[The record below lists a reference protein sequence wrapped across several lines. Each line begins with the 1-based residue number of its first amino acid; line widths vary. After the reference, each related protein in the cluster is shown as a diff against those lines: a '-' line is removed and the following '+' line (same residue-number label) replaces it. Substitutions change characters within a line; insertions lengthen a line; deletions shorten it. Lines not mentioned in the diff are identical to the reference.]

1 VSRFKITLDDVKPTV
16 PRRIEVPLTLRRD
29 CLHLAIQ
36 AAMGW
41 TNSHLHEIRAG
52 DVGWGTNPDWSD
64 GPLHERKARLIRCPR
79 RCRYKDAEIHYDFG
93 GGWKHTI
100 KVERHLDPQQGLI
113 YPRLIEATGRCP
125 PEDIAAPEATPN
137 SSMRSTPP
145 NPNATSN
152 SPSGSLATSIRNS
165 PIPRGLAEQVAALAK
180 CWSRTP
186 TTPRPLHA

>member
-1 VSRFKITLDDVKPTV
+1 
-16 PRRIEVPLTLRRD
+16 
-29 CLHLAIQ
+29 
-36 AAMGW
+36 MG
-41 TNSHLHEIRAG
+41 NDRGGLG
-52 DVGWGTNPDWSD
+52 D
-64 GPLHERKARLIRCPR
+64 GPLDALKARFIDVLGEAGN
-79 RCRYKDAEIHYDFG
+79 KDAEIHLRL
-93 GGWKHTI
+93 WRPWERTI

-186 TTPRPLHA
+186 TTPRP